1 MDTDHHPL
9 LREAD
14 SAADRDPQGAA
25 DLRWED
31 HLWEDHLWEDPLW
44 ADPRWVDPR
53 WVDPRWADLLR
64 SAGDTDPLR
73 HHLLRHLRREDG
85 AAVFLYCLF
94 LSVYLRQRR
103 YSASNVKVTAVSLT

>member
-31 HLWEDHLWEDPLW
+31 PRWEDHL
-44 ADPRWVDPR
+44 
-53 WVDPRWADLLR
+53 WADLLR

-73 HHLLRHLRREDG
+73 RHLLRLRREDG
-85 AAVFLYCLF
+85 AAVFHCCLF
-94 LSVYLRQRR
+94 PSEYLRQRR